1 MEAYC
6 FNEDDTWLRTDSP
19 FEVPCRT
26 TLYADATRHAREGTK
41 DTEAWRTPSKCATNL
56 FYFEGVVQTTRSQFR
71 ACIQTER
78 SENDDSACSVPF
90 RDYYY
95 YYY

>member
-1 MEAYC
+1 MA
-6 FNEDDTWLRTDSP
+6 DT
-19 FEVPCRT
+19 V
-26 TLYADATRHAREGTK
+26 
-41 DTEAWRTPSKCATNL
+41 KCTTNL
-56 FYFEGVVQTTRSQFR
+56 FYIEGMVQTNRSQVR

-95 YYY
+95 YYYY

>member
-1 MEAYC
+1 MQNHVIRRCHEACTGGYAGHRSLA
-6 FNEDDTWLRTDSP
+6 DT
-19 FEVPCRT
+19 
-26 TLYADATRHAREGTK
+26 A
-41 DTEAWRTPSKCATNL
+41 KCVTNL
-56 FYFEGVVQTTRSQFR
+56 FYFEGMVQTTRSQFR

>member
-1 MEAYC
+1 MATDRLPLRSALQNHVIRRCHEACAGGY
-6 FNEDDTWLRTDSP
+6 EGHRSLADT
-19 FEVPCRT
+19 V
-26 TLYADATRHAREGTK
+26 
-41 DTEAWRTPSKCATNL
+41 KCATNL

-95 YYY
+95 YYYY